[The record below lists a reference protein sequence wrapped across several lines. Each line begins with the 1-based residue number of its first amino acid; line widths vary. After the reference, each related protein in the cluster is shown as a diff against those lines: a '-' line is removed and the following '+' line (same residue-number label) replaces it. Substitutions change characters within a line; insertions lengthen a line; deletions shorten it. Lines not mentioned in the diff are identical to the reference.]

1 VATTLLKNGTV
12 IDGTGADA
20 IADGGVLIRDGK
32 IAAVGRLADITVPDG
47 TEEIDVQGGHIMPGL
62 IDTHVHMMV
71 QGMNTDEHLTRPF
84 SYNFYRAI
92 GFFRNTIECGITSVR
107 DAGGTD
113 IGVKQAVEDGI
124 IFGPRIQVSTGVMG
138 ITGGHGDSW
147 HLSGITVPLFPEYPG
162 LPDGI
167 CDGVEGVRKKVREI
181 LRAGAEVVKVCSTG
195 GVLSPTDHPEFTQFS
210 IEELQ
215 VIVQEA
221 EFRRGL
227 KVMAHAQGS
236 EGIKNAIK
244 AGIHSIEHAMY
255 IDDEVIELGLAAGT
269 YFVPTLL
276 APLSVIEQAAATG
289 AMPEYG
295 LRKARETI
303 DAHRESIARAYK
315 AGLKIA
321 MGTDAGVMPHGTNL
335 RELGLMADVGMS
347 PMDVLVATTKTA
359 AECMGWEDRVG
370 TLETG
375 KLADVTVSSVDPLT
389 RIHDLAD
396 VNNIALVL
404 KGGEIAIDRRAPA
417 A

>member
-1 VATTLLKNGTV
+1 MATTLLKNGTV

-32 IAAVGRLADITVPDG
+32 IAAVGRLAGLTVPDG

-84 SYNFYRAI
+84 SYTFYRAI
-92 GFFRNTIECGITSVR
+92 DFFRNTLECGITSVR

-124 IFGPRIQVSTGVMG
+124 IFGPRIQVSTAVMG

-244 AGIHSIEHAMY
+244 AGIHSIEHAMF

-303 DAHRESIARAYK
+303 DAHRESIARGYK

-335 RELGLMADVGMS
+335 RELGLMADVGMT
-347 PMDVLVATTKTA
+347 PMDVIVATTKTA
-359 AECMGWEDRVG
+359 AECMGWDDRIG

-396 VNNIALVL
+396 VTNIALVL
-404 KGGEIAIDRRAPA
+404 KGGEVAIDRRVPA